1 MQRVQCLD
9 IGNSSTKFG
18 IFEDEKIADFKQFN
32 TSDLTQNPELISNT
46 ILKENGNLIYCSV
59 VPRAESSILNSLSE
73 LSVTVHSISP
83 SFCAGIPISYENKS
97 EIGADRIANAIAAYY
112 SLTLPAVIIDLGTA
126 TTFDIISE
134 QGGYE
139 GGIILPG
146 PQGFLDFLTANTAL
160 LPSVNL
166 SYQLPLDTPF
176 GKSTKEAMLVGV
188 FSGYQS
194 MIEGIVEKLRKFLH
208 EKFISMP
215 TFTICG
221 GSALKLN
228 LNDCRYYEHLTLHG
242 LRLANE
248 IYYKNLNL

>member
-18 IFEDEKIADFKQFN
+18 IFEDEKITEFKQFN
-32 TSDLTQNPELISNT
+32 TSDLLQKPELFST
-46 ILKENGNLIYCSV
+46 TLSAENGNLIFCSV
-59 VPRAESSILNSLSE
+59 VPAVESSILNLLSR
-73 LSVTVHSISP
+73 LSIKIHSIS
-83 SFCAGIPISYENKS
+83 SNFCAEIPISYENKS
-97 EIGADRIANAIAAYY
+97 EIGADRLANAIAAYC
-112 SLTLPAVIIDLGTA
+112 SLSLPAVIIDLGTA

-146 PQGFLDFLTANTAL
+146 QQGFLDFLSANTAL
-160 LPSVNL
+160 LPAIELANHSL
-166 SYQLPLDTPF
+166 LDLPF
-176 GKSTKEAMLVGV
+176 GKSTMEAMLVGA

-194 MIEGIVEKLRKFLH
+194 MIEGMVEKLKDSLH
-208 EKFISMP
+208 EKFRDIP

-221 GSALKLN
+221 GSALKLT
-228 LNDCRYYEHLTLHG
+228 LNDCNHFEHLTLHG

-248 IYYKNLNL
+248 IYYKNLN